1 MSRFLLSIVFCT
13 LLTGLVSAQ
22 RLPDA
27 DIPPPPP
34 TGLSDDDGVLSI
46 RPEIARRITGMLQDL
61 KRDHGYEMFVIL
73 ETALISTNASD
84 LASQLQQEWLPDGG
98 GIVIVFE
105 WDTRNMGF
113 GRDLNP
119 NEGMEAN
126 RVGVPAFSLVEI
138 ISKALRE
145 VGEEESTEVYIEKLV
160 TEITT
165 GLTAWFKLREAPVD
179 GGRSLRLA
187 LITIGALSFLALC
200 GMAVGWMMGKADR
213 KQSSVRV
220 FPEIDLPERLGA
232 AYGGGC
238 GATNDFRI
246 GKKN

>member
-1 MSRFLLSIVFCT
+1 MSRFFLSFVFCT
-13 LLTGLVSAQ
+13 LLAGSASAQ

-34 TGLSDDDGVLSI
+34 SGLSDKDGVLSL
-46 RPEIARRITGMLQDL
+46 RPETARRITVMLQDL
-61 KRDHGYEMFVIL
+61 KRDHGYDMFVIL
-73 ETALISTNASD
+73 KTALISTTASD

-105 WDTRNMGF
+105 SDTKNMGF

-119 NEGMEAN
+119 NEGMESD

-138 ISKALRE
+138 ISNALHR
-145 VGEEESTEVYIEKLV
+145 VGEEESMEVYIEKLV
-160 TEITT
+160 MEITT
-165 GLTAWFKLREAPVD
+165 GLTAWFKLREAPVS

-187 LITIGALSFLALC
+187 LVTVGALSLLALC
-200 GMAVGWMMGKADR
+200 GMGVGWMMGKADK
-213 KQSSVRV
+213 KQTSVRV

-232 AYGGGC
+232 SYGGG
-238 GATNDFRI
+238 GGVAHNFSI
-246 GKKN
+246 GQKN